1 MIEKKRIEIFPKHMG
16 FFPYMFLVYLLFP
29 IYHLSQASGWKLV
42 IGSGMLIVFITTYR
56 QLYFVQRTFVFWAC
70 IQMILILLFALF
82 YNPFMIFFGFFTASA
97 MGFAPS
103 KKVFRLLLCLLI
115 VMLGAFVFVNV
126 NQLTTTSLVNIV
138 PMFILMLLTPFG
150 MRNFNQKK
158 ILRNQLNEANEQI
171 KDLVKR
177 EERQRIARDLH
188 DTLGHTLSLI
198 TLKSQLVEKLIVK
211 NPERASAEA
220 KEITQTSR
228 TALKQLRELI
238 SDMRMI
244 TVEEELEQIKAILQA
259 ANIELEVKQEASS
272 GSLSPIEQN
281 IVGMC
286 LREAV
291 TNVVKHSKATRC
303 IVSVLESQGELIL
316 TVEDDG
322 IGLADQNH
330 DGNGIRG
337 MKERIALIDGFVEL
351 GTINPG
357 TLLTVKVPVVIRT
370 GKDEVKA

>member
-1 MIEKKRIEIFPKHMG
+1 MIEKKRIEIFPKQMG
-16 FFPYMFLVYLLFP
+16 FFPYMWFVYLLFP
-29 IYHLSQASGWKLV
+29 IYHLVQASGWKLV
-42 IGSGMLIVFITTYR
+42 IGSGMLIVFIITYR

-70 IQMILILLFALF
+70 IQMVLIFLFALF

-97 MGFAPS
+97 MGFAPN
-103 KKVFRLLLCLLI
+103 KKVFRVLLCLLVI
-115 VMLGAFVFVNV
+115 MLGAFLFVNM
-126 NQLTTTSLVNIV
+126 NQLTTASLVNIV

-158 ILRNQLNEANEQI
+158 MLRNQLNEANEQI

-211 NPERASAEA
+211 NPERASVEA

-259 ANIELEVKQEASS
+259 ATIELEIKQETSASL
-272 GSLSPIEQN
+272 LSPIEQN
-281 IVGMC
+281 ILGMC

-303 IVSVLESQGELIL
+303 TVSVLESQGELIL
-316 TVEDDG
+316 TVEDNG

-351 GTINPG
+351 STINPG
-357 TLLTVKVPVVIRT
+357 TLLIVKVPVVIRT
-370 GKDEVKA
+370 GKDEVRA

>member
-1 MIEKKRIEIFPKHMG
+1 MTEKKRIEIFPKHMG
-16 FFPYMFLVYLLFP
+16 FFPYMWLVYLLFP
-29 IYHLSQASGWKLV
+29 IYNLTQVSGWKLV
-42 IGSGMLIVFITTYR
+42 IGSGMLIVFIITYR
-56 QLYFVQRTFVFWAC
+56 QLYFVQKTFILWAC
-70 IQMILILLFALF
+70 TQMILTLLFALF

-103 KKVFRLLLCLLI
+103 KKVFRILLCLLV
-115 VMLGAFVFVNV
+115 VMLGVFVFINM
-126 NQLTTTSLVNIV
+126 NQLTPTSLVNIV

-158 ILRNQLNEANEQI
+158 MLRNQLNEANEQI

-259 ANIELEVKQEASS
+259 ANVELEIKQETSAS
-272 GSLSPIEQN
+272 SLSPIEQN
-281 IVGMC
+281 ILGMC

-303 IVSVLESQGELIL
+303 IVSVRELQGELIL
-316 TVEDDG
+316 TVEDNG

>member
-16 FFPYMFLVYLLFP
+16 FFPYMWFVYLLFP
-29 IYHLSQASGWKLV
+29 IYHLVQASGWKLV
-42 IGSGMLIVFITTYR
+42 IGSGMLIVFIITYR
-56 QLYFVQRTFVFWAC
+56 QLYFVQRTFVVWAC
-70 IQMILILLFALF
+70 IQMVLIFLFALF

-97 MGFAPS
+97 MGFAPN
-103 KKVFRLLLCLLI
+103 KKVFRVLLCLLVI
-115 VMLGAFVFVNV
+115 MLGAFLFVNM

-158 ILRNQLNEANEQI
+158 MLRNQLDEANEQI

-211 NPERASAEA
+211 NPERASAEV

-259 ANIELEVKQEASS
+259 ATIELEIKQETSAS
-272 GSLSPIEQN
+272 SLSPIEQN
-281 IVGMC
+281 ILGMC

-303 IVSVLESQGELIL
+303 TVSVLESQGELIL
-316 TVEDDG
+316 TVEDNG
-322 IGLADQNH
+322 VGLADQNH

-357 TLLTVKVPVVIRT
+357 TLLIVKVPVVIRT
-370 GKDEVKA
+370 GKDEVRA

>member
-1 MIEKKRIEIFPKHMG
+1 MTEKKRIEIFPKHMG
-16 FFPYMFLVYLLFP
+16 FFPYMWLVYLLFP
-29 IYHLSQASGWKLV
+29 IYNLTQVSGWKLV
-42 IGSGMLIVFITTYR
+42 IGSGMLIVFMITYR
-56 QLYFVQRTFVFWAC
+56 QLYFVQKTFILWAC
-70 IQMILILLFALF
+70 TQMILTLLFALF

-103 KKVFRLLLCLLI
+103 KKVFRILLCLLV
-115 VMLGAFVFVNV
+115 VMLGVFVFINM
-126 NQLTTTSLVNIV
+126 NQLTPTSLVNIV

-158 ILRNQLNEANEQI
+158 MLRNQLNEANEQI

-259 ANIELEVKQEASS
+259 ANVELGIKQETSAS
-272 GSLSPIEQN
+272 SLSPIEQN
-281 IVGMC
+281 ILGMC

-303 IVSVLESQGELIL
+303 IVSVRELQGELIL
-316 TVEDDG
+316 TVEDNG

>member
-1 MIEKKRIEIFPKHMG
+1 MIEKKRFEFFPKHMG
-16 FFPYMFLVYLLFP
+16 FFPYMWLVYLLFP
-29 IYHLSQASGWKLV
+29 IYNLTQVSGWKLV
-42 IGSGMLIVFITTYR
+42 IGIGMLMVFIITYR
-56 QLYFVQRTFVFWAC
+56 QLYFVQRTFVLWAC
-70 IQMILILLFALF
+70 IQMILTCLFAVF

-103 KKVFRLLLCLLI
+103 KKAFRVLLCLLV
-115 VMLGAFVFVNV
+115 VMLGAFIFINV
-126 NQLTTTSLVNIV
+126 NQLTIPSLVNIV

-158 ILRNQLNEANEQI
+158 MLKNQLNEANEQI

-211 NPERASAEA
+211 NPERASIEA

-259 ANIELEVKQEASS
+259 ANIELEVKQEANSS
-272 GSLSPIEQN
+272 SLSPIEQN
-281 IVGMC
+281 ILGMC

-291 TNVVKHSKATRC
+291 TNVVKHSKAKSCT
-303 IVSVLESQGELIL
+303 VSILESQGELIL
-316 TVEDDG
+316 KVEDNG
-322 IGLADQNH
+322 VGLENQSH

-337 MKERIALIDGFVEL
+337 MKERISLIDGIVEL
-351 GTINPG
+351 DTINPG
-357 TLLTVKVPVVIRT
+357 TLLTVKVPIVIRT
-370 GKDEVKA
+370 GKDEVRA

>member
-1 MIEKKRIEIFPKHMG
+1 MIEKKRIEIFPKQMG
-16 FFPYMFLVYLLFP
+16 FFPYMWFVYLLFP
-29 IYHLSQASGWKLV
+29 IYHLVQASGWKLV
-42 IGSGMLIVFITTYR
+42 IGSGMLIVFIITYR

-70 IQMILILLFALF
+70 IQMVLIFLFALF

-97 MGFAPS
+97 MGFAPN
-103 KKVFRLLLCLLI
+103 KKVFRVLLCLLVI
-115 VMLGAFVFVNV
+115 MLGAFLFVNM
-126 NQLTTTSLVNIV
+126 NQLTTASLVNIV

-158 ILRNQLNEANEQI
+158 MLRNQLNEANEQI

-211 NPERASAEA
+211 NPERASVEA

-259 ANIELEVKQEASS
+259 ATIELEIKQETSAS
-272 GSLSPIEQN
+272 SLSPIEQN
-281 IVGMC
+281 ILGMC

-303 IVSVLESQGELIL
+303 TVSVLESQGELIL
-316 TVEDDG
+316 TVEDNG

-351 GTINPG
+351 STINPG
-357 TLLTVKVPVVIRT
+357 TLLIVKVPVVIRT
-370 GKDEVKA
+370 GKDEVRA

>member
-1 MIEKKRIEIFPKHMG
+1 MIEKKRIEVFPKHMG
-16 FFPYMFLVYLLFP
+16 FFPYMWLVYLLFP
-29 IYHLSQASGWKLV
+29 IYNLTQVSGWKLV
-42 IGSGMLIVFITTYR
+42 MGIGMLIVFIITYR
-56 QLYFVQRTFVFWAC
+56 QLYFVQKTFVLWAF
-70 IQMILILLFALF
+70 IQMILTFLFAIF

-97 MGFAPS
+97 MGFALS
-103 KKVFRLLLCLLI
+103 KKVFRVLLCLLV
-115 VMLGAFVFVNV
+115 VMLGAFVFVNM
-126 NQLTTTSLVNIV
+126 NQLTPANLVNIV

-158 ILRNQLNEANEQI
+158 MLKNQLNEANEQI

-211 NPERASAEA
+211 NPERASVEA

-259 ANIELEVKQEASS
+259 ANIELEIEQEASAS
-272 GSLSPIEQN
+272 SLSPIEQN
-281 IVGMC
+281 ILGMC

-291 TNVVKHSKATRC
+291 TNVVKHSKATQC
-303 IVSVLESQGELIL
+303 TVSVLESQGELIL
-316 TVEDDG
+316 KVEDNG
-322 IGLADQNH
+322 IGLEDQSN

-351 GTINPG
+351 NTIHPG
-357 TLLTVKVPVVIRT
+357 TLLKVKVPVVIRT
-370 GKDEVKA
+370 GKDEVRV

>member
-1 MIEKKRIEIFPKHMG
+1 MTEKKRIEIFPKHMG
-16 FFPYMFLVYLLFP
+16 FFPYMWLVYLLFP
-29 IYHLSQASGWKLV
+29 IYNLTQVSGWKLV
-42 IGSGMLIVFITTYR
+42 IGSGMMIVFMITYR
-56 QLYFVQRTFVFWAC
+56 QLYFVQKTFILWAC
-70 IQMILILLFALF
+70 IQMILTLLFALF

-103 KKVFRLLLCLLI
+103 KKVFRILLCLLV
-115 VMLGAFVFVNV
+115 VMLGVFVFINM
-126 NQLTTTSLVNIV
+126 NQLTPTSLVNIV

-158 ILRNQLNEANEQI
+158 MLRNQLNEANEQI

-211 NPERASAEA
+211 NPERASTEA

-259 ANIELEVKQEASS
+259 ANIELEIKQETSAS
-272 GSLSPIEQN
+272 SLSPIEQN
-281 IVGMC
+281 ILGMC

-303 IVSVLESQGELIL
+303 IVSVRELQGELIL
-316 TVEDDG
+316 TVEDNG

>member
-1 MIEKKRIEIFPKHMG
+1 MIEKKRMEIFPKHMG
-16 FFPYMFLVYLLFP
+16 FFPYMWLVYLLFP
-29 IYHLSQASGWKLV
+29 IYNLTQVSGWKLV
-42 IGSGMLIVFITTYR
+42 MGIGMLIVFIITYR
-56 QLYFVQRTFVFWAC
+56 QLYFVQKTFVLWAF
-70 IQMILILLFALF
+70 IQMILTFLFAIF

-103 KKVFRLLLCLLI
+103 KKVFRVLLCLLV
-115 VMLGAFVFVNV
+115 VMLGAFVFVNM
-126 NQLTTTSLVNIV
+126 NQLTPANLVNIV

-158 ILRNQLNEANEQI
+158 MLKNQLNEANEQI

-211 NPERASAEA
+211 NPERASVEA

-244 TVEEELEQIKAILQA
+244 TVEEELEQIKVILQA
-259 ANIELEVKQEASS
+259 ANIELEIEQEASAS
-272 GSLSPIEQN
+272 SLSPIEQN
-281 IVGMC
+281 ILGMC

-291 TNVVKHSKATRC
+291 TNVVKHSKATQC
-303 IVSVLESQGELIL
+303 TVSVLESQGELIL
-316 TVEDDG
+316 KVEDNG
-322 IGLADQNH
+322 IGLEDQNN

-351 GTINPG
+351 NTIHSG

-370 GKDEVKA
+370 GKDEVRV

>member
-1 MIEKKRIEIFPKHMG
+1 MIEKKRMEIFPKHMG
-16 FFPYMFLVYLLFP
+16 FFPYMWLVYLLFP
-29 IYHLSQASGWKLV
+29 IYNLTQVSGWKLV
-42 IGSGMLIVFITTYR
+42 MGIGMLIVFIITYR
-56 QLYFVQRTFVFWAC
+56 QLYFVQKTFVLWAF
-70 IQMILILLFALF
+70 IQMILTFLFAIF

-103 KKVFRLLLCLLI
+103 KKVFRVLLCLLVVI
-115 VMLGAFVFVNV
+115 LGAFVFVNM
-126 NQLTTTSLVNIV
+126 NQLTPANLVNIV

-158 ILRNQLNEANEQI
+158 MLKNQLNEANEQI

-211 NPERASAEA
+211 NPERASVEA

-259 ANIELEVKQEASS
+259 ANIELEIEQEASAS
-272 GSLSPIEQN
+272 SLSPIEQN
-281 IVGMC
+281 ILGMC

-291 TNVVKHSKATRC
+291 TNVVKHSKATQC
-303 IVSVLESQGELIL
+303 TVSVLESQGELIL
-316 TVEDDG
+316 KVEDNG
-322 IGLADQNH
+322 IGLEDQNN

-351 GTINPG
+351 NTIHSG

-370 GKDEVKA
+370 GKDEVRV

>member
-1 MIEKKRIEIFPKHMG
+1 MIEKKQFEIFPKHMG
-16 FFPYMFLVYLLFP
+16 FFPYMWFVYLLFP
-29 IYHLSQASGWKLV
+29 IYNLTQVSGWKLL
-42 IGSGMLIVFITTYR
+42 IGIGMLMIFVVTYR
-56 QLYFVQRTFVFWAC
+56 QLYFVNKTFILWAC
-70 IQMILILLFALF
+70 IQMLFIFLFALF

-103 KKVFRLLLCLLI
+103 KKVFQVLFGLLI
-115 VMLGAFVFVNV
+115 VMLGAFIFVYFK
-126 NQLTTTSLVNIV
+126 QLTTTSLVNIV

-158 ILRNQLNEANEQI
+158 MLKNQLNQANEQI
-171 KDLVKR
+171 KELVKR

-211 NPERASAEA
+211 NPERASVEA

-244 TVEEELEQIKAILQA
+244 TVEEELDQIKAILQA
-259 ANIELEVKQEASS
+259 ANITLEVEQKASS
-272 GSLSPIEQN
+272 STLSPLEQN
-281 IVGMC
+281 ILGMC
-286 LREAV
+286 LREAI
-291 TNVVKHSKATRC
+291 TNVVKHSKATMC
-303 IVSVLESQGELIL
+303 TVSIFEAQGELIL
-316 TVEDDG
+316 EVKDNG
-322 IGLADQNH
+322 VGLQGQSH

-337 MKERIALIDGFVEL
+337 MKERIALIDGAIEL
-351 GTINPG
+351 DAAHPG
-357 TLLTVKVPVVIRT
+357 TLLTVKVPIVIRT
-370 GKDEVKA
+370 GKDEVRA

>member
-1 MIEKKRIEIFPKHMG
+1 MIEKKFEVFPKHMG
-16 FFPYMFLVYLLFP
+16 FFPYMWLVYLLFP
-29 IYHLSQASGWKLV
+29 IYNLTQVSGGKLA
-42 IGSGMLIVFITTYR
+42 IGIGMLMLFIVTYR
-56 QLYFVQRTFVFWAC
+56 QLYFVQKTFILWAC
-70 IQMILILLFALF
+70 IQMLLTFLFAVF

-103 KKVFRLLLCLLI
+103 KKIFRVLLGLLI
-115 VMLGAFVFVNV
+115 VMLGAFIFVNV

-158 ILRNQLNEANEQI
+158 MLKNQLNEANEQI

-211 NPERASAEA
+211 NPERASIEA

-259 ANIELEVKQEASS
+259 ANIELEVKQEANSS
-272 GSLSPIEQN
+272 SLSPIEQN

-291 TNVVKHSKATRC
+291 TNVVKHSKATQC
-303 IVSVLESQGELIL
+303 TVSVLESQGELIL
-316 TVEDDG
+316 KVEDNG

-351 GTINPG
+351 DMINSG
-357 TLLTVKVPVVIRT
+357 TLLTVKVPIVIRT
-370 GKDEVKA
+370 GKDEVRA

>member
-1 MIEKKRIEIFPKHMG
+1 MTGKKRIEIFPKHMG

-29 IYHLSQASGWKLV
+29 IYHLAQASGWKLI
-42 IGSGMLIVFITTYR
+42 IGSGMLIVFIITYR
-56 QLYFVQRTFVFWAC
+56 QLYFVQRTFIFWAC
-70 IQMILILLFALF
+70 IQMILIFLFAIF
-82 YNPFMIFFGFFTASA
+82 YNAFMIFFGFFTASA

-103 KKVFRLLLCLLI
+103 KKVFRILLCLLV
-115 VMLGAFVFVNV
+115 VMLGVFVFINM
-126 NQLTTTSLVNIV
+126 NQLTPTSLVNIV

-158 ILRNQLNEANEQI
+158 MLRNQLNEANEQI

-211 NPERASAEA
+211 NPERASTEA

-259 ANIELEVKQEASS
+259 ANVELEIKQETSAS
-272 GSLSPIEQN
+272 SLSPIEQN
-281 IVGMC
+281 ILGMC

-303 IVSVLESQGELIL
+303 IVSVRELQGELIL
-316 TVEDDG
+316 TVEDNG

>member
-1 MIEKKRIEIFPKHMG
+1 
-16 FFPYMFLVYLLFP
+16 
-29 IYHLSQASGWKLV
+29 
-42 IGSGMLIVFITTYR
+42 
-56 QLYFVQRTFVFWAC
+56 
-70 IQMILILLFALF
+70 
-82 YNPFMIFFGFFTASA
+82 
-97 MGFAPS
+97 
-103 KKVFRLLLCLLI
+103 
-115 VMLGAFVFVNV
+115 
-126 NQLTTTSLVNIV
+126 
-138 PMFILMLLTPFG
+138 MFILMLLTPFG

-158 ILRNQLNEANEQI
+158 MLKNQLNEANEQI

-211 NPERASAEA
+211 NPERASIEA

-259 ANIELEVKQEASS
+259 ANIELEIKQEASS
-272 GSLSPIEQN
+272 SSLSPIEQN

-291 TNVVKHSKATRC
+291 TNVVKHSKASRC
-303 IVSVLESQGELIL
+303 TVSVLESQGELIL
-316 TVEDDG
+316 TVEDNG
-322 IGLADQNH
+322 IGLEDQNH

-351 GTINPG
+351 NTIHPG

-370 GKDEVKA
+370 GKDEVRA

>member
-1 MIEKKRIEIFPKHMG
+1 MTEKKRIEIFPKHMG
-16 FFPYMFLVYLLFP
+16 FFPYMWLVYLLFP
-29 IYHLSQASGWKLV
+29 IYNLTQVSGWKLV
-42 IGSGMLIVFITTYR
+42 IGSGMLIVFMITYR
-56 QLYFVQRTFVFWAC
+56 QLYFVQKTFILWAC
-70 IQMILILLFALF
+70 IQMILTLLFALF

-103 KKVFRLLLCLLI
+103 KKVFRILLCLLV
-115 VMLGAFVFVNV
+115 VMLGVFVFINM
-126 NQLTTTSLVNIV
+126 NQLTPTSLVNIV

-158 ILRNQLNEANEQI
+158 MLRNQLNEANEQI

-211 NPERASAEA
+211 NPERAGTEA

-259 ANIELEVKQEASS
+259 ANIELEIKQETSAS
-272 GSLSPIEQN
+272 SLSPIEQN
-281 IVGMC
+281 ILGMC

-303 IVSVLESQGELIL
+303 IVSVRELQGELIL
-316 TVEDDG
+316 TVEDNG

>member
-1 MIEKKRIEIFPKHMG
+1 MIEKKRIEIFPKQMG
-16 FFPYMFLVYLLFP
+16 FFPYMWLVYLLFP
-29 IYHLSQASGWKLV
+29 IYNLTQVSGGKLA
-42 IGSGMLIVFITTYR
+42 IGIGMLMVFIVTYR
-56 QLYFVQRTFVFWAC
+56 QLYFVQKTFILWAC
-70 IQMILILLFALF
+70 IQMLLTFLFAVF

-103 KKVFRLLLCLLI
+103 KKVFRLLWGLLI
-115 VMLGAFVFVNV
+115 VMLGAFIFVNF

-158 ILRNQLNEANEQI
+158 MLKNQLNEANEQI

-211 NPERASAEA
+211 NPERASIEA

-259 ANIELEVKQEASS
+259 ANIELEIKQEASAS
-272 GSLSPIEQN
+272 SLSPIEQN
-281 IVGMC
+281 ILGMC

-303 IVSVLESQGELIL
+303 TVCVVELQGELIL
-316 TVEDDG
+316 KVEDNG
-322 IGLADQNH
+322 IGLEEQNH

-337 MKERIALIDGFVEL
+337 MKERIALIDGLVEL
-351 GTINPG
+351 DTVNPG
-357 TLLTVKVPVVIRT
+357 TLLTVKVPIVIRT
-370 GKDEVKA
+370 GKDEVRA

>member
-16 FFPYMFLVYLLFP
+16 FFPYMWFVYLLFP
-29 IYHLSQASGWKLV
+29 IYHLTQASGWKLV
-42 IGSGMLIVFITTYR
+42 LGIGMLIVFIVTYR
-56 QLYFVQRTFVFWAC
+56 QLYFVQKTFILWAC
-70 IQMILILLFALF
+70 IQMVLIFLFALF

-103 KKVFRLLLCLLI
+103 KKAFRVLLCLLV
-115 VMLGAFVFVNV
+115 VMLGAFVFVYK
-126 NQLTTTSLVNIV
+126 NQLTTASLVNIV

-158 ILRNQLNEANEQI
+158 MLKNQLNEANEQI

-211 NPERASAEA
+211 NPERASMEA

-272 GSLSPIEQN
+272 SSLSPIEQN

-291 TNVVKHSKATRC
+291 TNVVKHSQATRC
-303 IVSVLESQGELIL
+303 TVSVLESQGELIL
-316 TVEDDG
+316 IVEDNG

-351 GTINPG
+351 DTINPG

-370 GKDEVKA
+370 GKDEVRA

>member
-1 MIEKKRIEIFPKHMG
+1 MIETKRFEFFPKQLG
-16 FFPYMFLVYLLFP
+16 FFPYMWLVYLLFP
-29 IYHLSQASGWKLV
+29 IYNLTQVSGWKLV
-42 IGSGMLIVFITTYR
+42 LGIGMLIVFVVTYR
-56 QLYFVQRTFVFWAC
+56 QLYFVKKTFILWAC
-70 IQMILILLFALF
+70 IQMVLTLSFALF
-82 YNPFMIFFGFFTASA
+82 YNPFMILFGYFTASA

-103 KKVFRLLLCLLI
+103 KKVFRVLLCLLVI
-115 VMLGAFVFVNV
+115 MLGTFIFLNI
-126 NQLTTTSLVNIV
+126 NQLTIPNLVNII
-138 PMFILMLLTPFG
+138 PMFILMLITPFG

-158 ILRNQLNEANEQI
+158 MLKNQLNEANEQI

-211 NPERASAEA
+211 NPERASVEA

-259 ANIELEVKQEASS
+259 ATIELEIKQETSAS
-272 GSLSPIEQN
+272 SLSPIEQN
-281 IVGMC
+281 ILGMC

-303 IVSVLESQGELIL
+303 TVSVLESQGELIL
-316 TVEDDG
+316 IVEDNG
-322 IGLADQNH
+322 VGLVDQNH

-357 TLLTVKVPVVIRT
+357 TLLTVKVPVVIRE
-370 GKDEVKA
+370 GKDEVRA

>member
-1 MIEKKRIEIFPKHMG
+1 MIEKKRIEIFPKQMG
-16 FFPYMFLVYLLFP
+16 FFPYMWLVYLLFP
-29 IYHLSQASGWKLV
+29 IYHLAQASGWKLV
-42 IGSGMLIVFITTYR
+42 MGSGMLILFVITYR
-56 QLYFVQRTFVFWAC
+56 QLYFVNKTFVLWAC
-70 IQMILILLFALF
+70 MQMILTLLFAF
-82 YNPFMIFFGFFTASA
+82 YYNAFMIFFGFFTASA
-97 MGFAPS
+97 IGFAPN
-103 KKVFRLLLCLLI
+103 KKEFRVLLSLLA
-115 VMLGAFVFVNV
+115 VMLGIFIFVNM
-126 NQLTTTSLVNIV
+126 NQISTTSLVNIV
-138 PMFILMLLTPFG
+138 PMFILMLITPFG

-158 ILRNQLNEANEQI
+158 MLRNQLKEANEQI

-259 ANIELEVKQEASS
+259 ATIELEIKQETSAS
-272 GSLSPIEQN
+272 SLSPIEQN
-281 IVGMC
+281 ILGMC

-303 IVSVLESQGELIL
+303 TVSVLESQGELIL
-316 TVEDDG
+316 TVEDNG
-322 IGLADQNH
+322 VGLADQNH

-357 TLLTVKVPVVIRT
+357 TLLIVKVPVVIRT
-370 GKDEVKA
+370 GKDEVRA

>member
-1 MIEKKRIEIFPKHMG
+1 MIEKKRIEVFPKHMG
-16 FFPYMFLVYLLFP
+16 FFPYMWLVYLLFP
-29 IYHLSQASGWKLV
+29 IYNLTQVSGWKLV
-42 IGSGMLIVFITTYR
+42 MGIGMLIVFIITYR
-56 QLYFVQRTFVFWAC
+56 QLYFVQKTFVLWAF
-70 IQMILILLFALF
+70 IQMILTFLFAIF

-103 KKVFRLLLCLLI
+103 KKVFRVLLCLLV
-115 VMLGAFVFVNV
+115 VMLGAFVFVNM
-126 NQLTTTSLVNIV
+126 NQLTPANLVNIV

-158 ILRNQLNEANEQI
+158 MLKNQLNEANEQI

-211 NPERASAEA
+211 NPERASVEA

-259 ANIELEVKQEASS
+259 ANIELEIEQEASAS
-272 GSLSPIEQN
+272 SLSPIEQN
-281 IVGMC
+281 ILGMC

-291 TNVVKHSKATRC
+291 TNVVKHSKATQC
-303 IVSVLESQGELIL
+303 TVSVLESQGELIL
-316 TVEDDG
+316 KVEDNG
-322 IGLADQNH
+322 IGLEDQNN

-351 GTINPG
+351 NTIHSG

-370 GKDEVKA
+370 GKDEVRV

>member
-1 MIEKKRIEIFPKHMG
+1 MIETKRFEFFPKQLG
-16 FFPYMFLVYLLFP
+16 FFPYMWLVYLLFP
-29 IYHLSQASGWKLV
+29 IYNLTQVSGWKLV
-42 IGSGMLIVFITTYR
+42 LGIGMLIVFVVTYR
-56 QLYFVQRTFVFWAC
+56 QLYFVKKTFILWAC
-70 IQMILILLFALF
+70 IQMVFTLSFALF
-82 YNPFMIFFGFFTASA
+82 YNPFMILFGYFTASA

-103 KKVFRLLLCLLI
+103 KKVFRVLLCLLVI
-115 VMLGAFVFVNV
+115 MLGTFIFLNI
-126 NQLTTTSLVNIV
+126 NQLTIPNLVNII
-138 PMFILMLLTPFG
+138 PMFILMLITPFG

-158 ILRNQLNEANEQI
+158 MLKNQLNEANEQI

-211 NPERASAEA
+211 NPERASVEA

-259 ANIELEVKQEASS
+259 ATIELEIKQETSAS
-272 GSLSPIEQN
+272 SLSPIEQN
-281 IVGMC
+281 ILGMC

-303 IVSVLESQGELIL
+303 TVSVLESQGELIL
-316 TVEDDG
+316 IVEDNG
-322 IGLADQNH
+322 VGLVDQNH

-357 TLLTVKVPVVIRT
+357 TLLTVKVPVVIRE
-370 GKDEVKA
+370 GKDEVRA

>member
-16 FFPYMFLVYLLFP
+16 FFPYMWFVYLLFP
-29 IYHLSQASGWKLV
+29 IYHLVQASGWKLV
-42 IGSGMLIVFITTYR
+42 IGSGMLIVFIITYR

-70 IQMILILLFALF
+70 IQMVLIFLFALF

-97 MGFAPS
+97 MGFTPN
-103 KKVFRLLLCLLI
+103 KKAFRVLLCLLVI
-115 VMLGAFVFVNV
+115 MLGAFLFVNM

-150 MRNFNQKK
+150 MRNFNQKRM
-158 ILRNQLNEANEQI
+158 LRNQLDEANEQI

-259 ANIELEVKQEASS
+259 ATIELEIKQETSAS
-272 GSLSPIEQN
+272 SLSPIEQN
-281 IVGMC
+281 ILGMC

-303 IVSVLESQGELIL
+303 TVSVLESQGELIL
-316 TVEDDG
+316 TVEDNG

-357 TLLTVKVPVVIRT
+357 TLLIVKVPVVIRT
-370 GKDEVKA
+370 GKDEVRA

>member
-1 MIEKKRIEIFPKHMG
+1 MIEKKQFEFFPKHMG
-16 FFPYMFLVYLLFP
+16 FFPYMWFVYLLFP
-29 IYHLSQASGWKLV
+29 IYNLTQVSGWKL
-42 IGSGMLIVFITTYR
+42 IMGIGMLIIFVITYR
-56 QLYFVQRTFVFWAC
+56 QLYFVQKTFILWAC
-70 IQMILILLFALF
+70 IQMVLIFLFALL

-103 KKVFRLLLCLLI
+103 KKVFRVLFVFLI
-115 VMLGAFVFVNV
+115 VMLVGFIFVYF
-126 NQLTTTSLVNIV
+126 NQLTTPSLVNIV

-158 ILRNQLNEANEQI
+158 MLKVQLSEANEQI

-211 NPERASAEA
+211 NPERASVEA

-244 TVEEELEQIKAILQA
+244 TVEEELEQIKAILHA
-259 ANIELEVKQEASS
+259 ATISLEVDQQANFS
-272 GSLSPIEQN
+272 SLSPLAQN
-281 IVGMC
+281 ILGMC

-291 TNVVKHSKATRC
+291 TNVVKHSKATTC
-303 IVSVLESQGELIL
+303 TVSLFETQGELIL
-316 TVEDDG
+316 QVKDNG
-322 IGLADQNH
+322 VGLQKQSN
-330 DGNGIRG
+330 DGNGILG
-337 MKERIALIDGFVEL
+337 MKERLALIDGALEL
-351 GTINPG
+351 DEANSG
-357 TLLTVKVPVVIRT
+357 TLLTVKVPIVIRT
-370 GKDEVKA
+370 GKDEVRA

>member
-1 MIEKKRIEIFPKHMG
+1 MIEKKRMEIFPKHMG
-16 FFPYMFLVYLLFP
+16 FFPYMWLVYLLFP
-29 IYHLSQASGWKLV
+29 IYNLTQVSGWKLV
-42 IGSGMLIVFITTYR
+42 MGIGMLIVFIITYR
-56 QLYFVQRTFVFWAC
+56 QLYFVQKTFVLWAF
-70 IQMILILLFALF
+70 IQMILTFLFAIF

-103 KKVFRLLLCLLI
+103 KKVFRVLLCLLV
-115 VMLGAFVFVNV
+115 VMLGAFVFVNM
-126 NQLTTTSLVNIV
+126 NQLTPANLVNIV

-158 ILRNQLNEANEQI
+158 MLKNQLNEANEQI

-211 NPERASAEA
+211 NPERASVEA

-259 ANIELEVKQEASS
+259 ANIELEIEQEASAS
-272 GSLSPIEQN
+272 SLSPIEQN
-281 IVGMC
+281 ILGMC

-291 TNVVKHSKATRC
+291 TNVVKHSKATQC
-303 IVSVLESQGELIL
+303 TVSVLESQGELIL
-316 TVEDDG
+316 KVEDNG
-322 IGLADQNH
+322 IGLEDQNN

-351 GTINPG
+351 NTIHSG

-370 GKDEVKA
+370 DRKSVV

>member
-16 FFPYMFLVYLLFP
+16 FFPYMWFVYLLFP
-29 IYHLSQASGWKLV
+29 IYHLTQASGWKLV
-42 IGSGMLIVFITTYR
+42 LGIGMLIVFIVTYR
-56 QLYFVQRTFVFWAC
+56 QLYFVQKTFILWAC
-70 IQMILILLFALF
+70 IQMVLIFLFALF

-103 KKVFRLLLCLLI
+103 KKAFRVLLCLLV
-115 VMLGAFVFVNV
+115 VMLGSFVFVYK
-126 NQLTTTSLVNIV
+126 NQLTTASLVNIV

-158 ILRNQLNEANEQI
+158 MLKNQLNEANEQI

-211 NPERASAEA
+211 NPERASMEA

-272 GSLSPIEQN
+272 SSLSPIEQN

-291 TNVVKHSKATRC
+291 TNVVKHSQATRC
-303 IVSVLESQGELIL
+303 TVSVLESQGELIL
-316 TVEDDG
+316 IVEDNG
-322 IGLADQNH
+322 IGLANQNH

-351 GTINPG
+351 DTINPG

-370 GKDEVKA
+370 GKDEVRA

>member
-1 MIEKKRIEIFPKHMG
+1 MIEKKRIEIFPKQMG
-16 FFPYMFLVYLLFP
+16 FFPYMWLVYLLFP
-29 IYHLSQASGWKLV
+29 IYHLAQASGWKLV
-42 IGSGMLIVFITTYR
+42 MGSGMLILFVITYR
-56 QLYFVQRTFVFWAC
+56 QLYFVNKTFVLWAC
-70 IQMILILLFALF
+70 MQMILTLLFAF
-82 YNPFMIFFGFFTASA
+82 YYNAFMIFFGFFTASA
-97 MGFAPS
+97 IGFAPN
-103 KKVFRLLLCLLI
+103 KKEFRVLLSLLA
-115 VMLGAFVFVNV
+115 VMLGIFIFVNM
-126 NQLTTTSLVNIV
+126 NQISTTSLVNIV
-138 PMFILMLLTPFG
+138 PMFILMLITPFG

-158 ILRNQLNEANEQI
+158 MLRNQLNEANEQI

-259 ANIELEVKQEASS
+259 ATIELEIKQETSAS
-272 GSLSPIEQN
+272 SLSPIEQN
-281 IVGMC
+281 ILGMC

-303 IVSVLESQGELIL
+303 TVSVLESQGELIL
-316 TVEDDG
+316 TVEDNG
-322 IGLADQNH
+322 VGLADQNH

-357 TLLTVKVPVVIRT
+357 TLLIVKVPVVIRT
-370 GKDEVKA
+370 GKDEVRA

>member
-1 MIEKKRIEIFPKHMG
+1 MTEKKRIEIFPKHMG
-16 FFPYMFLVYLLFP
+16 FFPYMWLVYLLFP
-29 IYHLSQASGWKLV
+29 IYNLTQVSGWKLV
-42 IGSGMLIVFITTYR
+42 IGSGMLIVFMITYR
-56 QLYFVQRTFVFWAC
+56 QLYFVQKTFILWAC
-70 IQMILILLFALF
+70 IQMILTLLFALF

-103 KKVFRLLLCLLI
+103 KKVFRILLCLLV
-115 VMLGAFVFVNV
+115 VMLGVFVFINM
-126 NQLTTTSLVNIV
+126 NQLTPTSLVNIV

-158 ILRNQLNEANEQI
+158 MLRNQLNEANEQI

-259 ANIELEVKQEASS
+259 ANVELEIKQETSAS
-272 GSLSPIEQN
+272 SLSPIEQN
-281 IVGMC
+281 ILGMC

-316 TVEDDG
+316 TVEDNG

-337 MKERIALIDGFVEL
+337 MKERIALIDGFVGL

>member
-1 MIEKKRIEIFPKHMG
+1 MTEKKRIEIFPKHMG
-16 FFPYMFLVYLLFP
+16 FFPYMWLVYLLFP
-29 IYHLSQASGWKLV
+29 IYNLTQVSGWKLV
-42 IGSGMLIVFITTYR
+42 IGSGMLIVFMITYR
-56 QLYFVQRTFVFWAC
+56 QLYFVQKTFILWAC
-70 IQMILILLFALF
+70 IQMILTLLFALF
-82 YNPFMIFFGFFTASA
+82 YNPFMIFFFFTASA

-103 KKVFRLLLCLLI
+103 KKVFRILLCLLV
-115 VMLGAFVFVNV
+115 VMLGVFVFINM
-126 NQLTTTSLVNIV
+126 NQLTPTSLVNIV

-158 ILRNQLNEANEQI
+158 MLRNQLNEANEQI

-211 NPERASAEA
+211 NPERASTEA

-259 ANIELEVKQEASS
+259 ANIELEIKQETSAS
-272 GSLSPIEQN
+272 SLSPIEQN
-281 IVGMC
+281 ILGMC

-303 IVSVLESQGELIL
+303 IVSVRELQGELIL
-316 TVEDDG
+316 TVEDNG

>member
-16 FFPYMFLVYLLFP
+16 FFPYMWLVYLAFP
-29 IYHLSQASGWKLV
+29 IYALV
-42 IGSGMLIVFITTYR
+42 QEEGSRLMFGAGMLILFVLAYR
-56 QLYFVQRTFVFWAC
+56 QLYFVTKMFAMWACMQMIIALVFSFFYSPYLIFLCFFTSNAIAFAPTKKIFRILLVLLVVTLITFVYGA
-70 IQMILILLFALF
+70 
-82 YNPFMIFFGFFTASA
+82 GFS
-97 MGFAPS
+97 
-103 KKVFRLLLCLLI
+103 
-115 VMLGAFVFVNV
+115 
-126 NQLTTTSLVNIV
+126 LTSFINTV
-138 PMFILMLLTPFG
+138 PMLILMLVAPFG

-211 NPERASAEA
+211 NPERASTEA

-244 TVEEELEQIKAILQA
+244 TVEVEIEQIKAILQA
-259 ANIELEVKQEASS
+259 ANIELEVKQEASAS
-272 GSLSPIEQN
+272 SLSPIEQN
-281 IVGMC
+281 ILGMC

-303 IVSVLESQGELIL
+303 TVSVLESQGELTL
-316 TVEDDG
+316 TVEDNG
-322 IGLADQNH
+322 IGLANQNH

-357 TLLTVKVPVVIRT
+357 TLLIVKVPVVIRT
-370 GKDEVKA
+370 GKDEVRA

>member
-1 MIEKKRIEIFPKHMG
+1 MIEKRMEIFPKHMG
-16 FFPYMFLVYLLFP
+16 FFPYMWLVYLLFP
-29 IYHLSQASGWKLV
+29 IYNLTQVSGWKLV
-42 IGSGMLIVFITTYR
+42 MGIGMLIVFIITYR
-56 QLYFVQRTFVFWAC
+56 QLYFVQKTFVLWAC
-70 IQMILILLFALF
+70 IQMVLIYLFALF

-103 KKVFRLLLCLLI
+103 KKAFRVLLCLLV
-115 VMLGAFVFVNV
+115 VMLGAFVFINM
-126 NQLTTTSLVNIV
+126 NQLTPTSLINIV

-211 NPERASAEA
+211 NPERASVEA

-259 ANIELEVKQEASS
+259 ANIELEIKQETSAS
-272 GSLSPIEQN
+272 SLSPIEQN
-281 IVGMC
+281 ILGMC

-303 IVSVLESQGELIL
+303 IVSVLKSQGELIL
-316 TVEDDG
+316 TVEDNG

-337 MKERIALIDGFVEL
+337 MKERIVLIDGFVEL
-351 GTINPG
+351 DAINPG
-357 TLLTVKVPVVIRT
+357 TLLIVKVPVVIRT

>member
-1 MIEKKRIEIFPKHMG
+1 MTEKKRIEIFPKHMG

-29 IYHLSQASGWKLV
+29 IYHLAQASGWKLI
-42 IGSGMLIVFITTYR
+42 IGSGMLIVFIITYR
-56 QLYFVQRTFVFWAC
+56 QLYFVQRTFIFWAC
-70 IQMILILLFALF
+70 IQMILIFLFAIF

-103 KKVFRLLLCLLI
+103 KKVFRILLCLLV
-115 VMLGAFVFVNV
+115 VMLGVFVFINM
-126 NQLTTTSLVNIV
+126 NQLTPTSLVNIV

-158 ILRNQLNEANEQI
+158 MLRNQLNEANEQI

-211 NPERASAEA
+211 NPERASTEA

-259 ANIELEVKQEASS
+259 ANIELEIKQETSAS
-272 GSLSPIEQN
+272 SLSPIEQN
-281 IVGMC
+281 ILGMC

-291 TNVVKHSKATRC
+291 TNVVKHSKATHC
-303 IVSVLESQGELIL
+303 TVSLLESQGELIL
-316 TVEDDG
+316 TVKDNG

>member
-1 MIEKKRIEIFPKHMG
+1 MIEKKRMEIFPKHMG
-16 FFPYMFLVYLLFP
+16 FFPYMWLVYLLFP
-29 IYHLSQASGWKLV
+29 IYNLTQVSGWKLV
-42 IGSGMLIVFITTYR
+42 MGIGMLIVFIITYR
-56 QLYFVQRTFVFWAC
+56 QLYFVQKTFVLWAC
-70 IQMILILLFALF
+70 IQMILTFLFAIF

-103 KKVFRLLLCLLI
+103 KKVFRVLLCLLV
-115 VMLGAFVFVNV
+115 VMLGAFVCVNM
-126 NQLTTTSLVNIV
+126 NQLTPANLVNIV

-158 ILRNQLNEANEQI
+158 MLKNQLNEANEQI

-211 NPERASAEA
+211 NPERASVEA

-259 ANIELEVKQEASS
+259 ANIELEIEQEASAS
-272 GSLSPIEQN
+272 SLSPIEQN
-281 IVGMC
+281 ILGMC

-291 TNVVKHSKATRC
+291 TNVVKHSKATQC
-303 IVSVLESQGELIL
+303 TVSVLESQGELIL
-316 TVEDDG
+316 KVEDNG
-322 IGLADQNH
+322 IGLEDQNN

-351 GTINPG
+351 NTIHPG

-370 GKDEVKA
+370 GKDEVRA

>member
-1 MIEKKRIEIFPKHMG
+1 MTEKKRIEIFPKHMG
-16 FFPYMFLVYLLFP
+16 FFPYMWLVYLLFP
-29 IYHLSQASGWKLV
+29 IYNLTQVSGWKLV
-42 IGSGMLIVFITTYR
+42 IGSGMLIVFMITYR
-56 QLYFVQRTFVFWAC
+56 QLYFVQKTFILWAC
-70 IQMILILLFALF
+70 IQMILTLLFALF

-103 KKVFRLLLCLLI
+103 KKVFRILLFLLV
-115 VMLGAFVFVNV
+115 VMLGVFVFVNM
-126 NQLTTTSLVNIV
+126 NQLTPTSLVNIV

-158 ILRNQLNEANEQI
+158 MLRNQLNEANEQI

-211 NPERASAEA
+211 NPERASTEA

-259 ANIELEVKQEASS
+259 ANIELEIKQETSASL
-272 GSLSPIEQN
+272 LSPIEQN
-281 IVGMC
+281 ILGMC

-291 TNVVKHSKATRC
+291 TNVVKHSKATHC
-303 IVSVLESQGELIL
+303 TVSLLESQGELIL
-316 TVEDDG
+316 TVKDNG
-322 IGLADQNH
+322 IGLANQNH